1 MPLKSYIQES
11 TYYFEYIYSSVSKS
25 FIFLGIWN
33 RKKIGFH
40 FKTFPFQTT
49 SHITEYVI
57 MDNGLFQ
64 LYIVMDIKIWVSGIK
79 YLKPGFWVFGIRH
92 SWENEFL
99 GHF

>member
-11 TYYFEYIYSSVSKS
+11 TYYFEYVYSSVSKS

-57 MDNGLFQ
+57 IDNGLFQ
-64 LYIVMDIKIWVSGIK
+64 LYIVMDIEYTYLKTWFSGIK
-79 YLKPGFWVFGIRH
+79 YLKPGFRVLGICH
-92 SWENEFL
+92 GKMNF
-99 GHF
+99 